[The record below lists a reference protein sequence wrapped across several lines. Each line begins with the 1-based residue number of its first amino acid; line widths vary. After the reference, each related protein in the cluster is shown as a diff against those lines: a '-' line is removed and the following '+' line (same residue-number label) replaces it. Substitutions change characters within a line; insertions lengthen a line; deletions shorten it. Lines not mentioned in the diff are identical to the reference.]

1 MNEER
6 LLDIGNKIAKIGY
19 KKFRKILER
28 EIKKLPESS
37 DILMRDFIGI
47 IIVALTTIDRNM
59 LLFIRDFYQSKTN
72 EVIDM
77 DKLVNHYLDNVTHV
91 IDDKKVMN

>member
-6 LLDIGNKIAKIGY
+6 LLDISNKIAKIGY

-77 DKLVNHYLDNVTHV
+77 DKLINHYLENVTHV
-91 IDDKKVMN
+91 IDDKKRMN